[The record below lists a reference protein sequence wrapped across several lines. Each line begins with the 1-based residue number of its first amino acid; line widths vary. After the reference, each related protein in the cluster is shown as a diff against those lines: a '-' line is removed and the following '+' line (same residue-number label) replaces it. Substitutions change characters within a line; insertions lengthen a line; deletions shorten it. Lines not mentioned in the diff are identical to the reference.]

1 MSTRQAN
8 GKPTVTEHQ
17 TADFNHDQ
25 PECLGVLL
33 VNLGTPDSPS
43 KADVRRYLKEFLWDP
58 RVVEVARPVWWMVLN
73 GIILNTRP
81 KRSAEAYAKVWTEEG
96 SPLLVISKRQ
106 QQALHTAMQH
116 RLDLPVH
123 VALAMRYGNPSIKA
137 GLEELKAVGARRVL
151 VLPLYPQ
158 YSATTT
164 ASIFDAITTELRRW
178 RWLPELRFI
187 NHYHDD
193 SAYIAALADSVRRH
207 QAEHGEPDKLVLSF
221 HGIPKDYFLKGDPYH
236 CECQKTG
243 RLLAEALG
251 LEKDRWLL
259 TFQSR
264 LGTKE
269 WLKPYTDE
277 TLRHL
282 PDQGIRKV
290 QVICPGFSADCLET
304 LEEVAMENKAI
315 FLSAGGKEYSYIPC
329 LNADATHM
337 EMLANLVVRHAG
349 GWSDTADYPS
359 ASQLQE
365 RKERA
370 LDMGAER

>member
-1 MSTRQAN
+1 VTAS
-8 GKPTVTEHQ
+8 PTAEFH
-17 TADFNHDQ
+17 HDQ
-25 PECLGVLL
+25 SECLGVLL
-33 VNLGTPDSPS
+33 VNLGTPNSPS

-81 KRSAEAYAKVWTEEG
+81 KRSAKAYAKVWTEEG
-96 SPLLVISKRQ
+96 SPLLVISRHQ
-106 QQALHTAMQH
+106 REALQTTLDN
-116 RLDLPVH
+116 RLDVPVH
-123 VALAMRYGNPSIKA
+123 VTLAMRYGNPSIEA
-137 GLEELKAVGARRVL
+137 GLEELRAAGARRVL

-164 ASIFDAITTELRRW
+164 ASIFDAVTAELRRW

-193 SAYIAALADSVRRH
+193 PAYIAALADSVRRY
-207 QAEHGEPDKLVLSF
+207 QAEHGAPDKLLLSF
-221 HGIPKDYFLKGDPYH
+221 HGIPQDYFHKGDPYH
-236 CECQKTG
+236 CECHKTG

-251 LEKDRWLL
+251 LEEHQWQL

-264 LGTKE
+264 LGPKD

-282 PDQGIRKV
+282 PDQGVKKV

-304 LEEVAMENKAI
+304 LEEIALENKAT
-315 FLSAGGKEYSYIPC
+315 FLSAGGKEYGYIPC
-329 LNADATHM
+329 LNAEPDHM
-337 EMLANLVVRHAG
+337 GMLADLVIRHAG
-349 GWSDTADYPS
+349 GWTSKDDYPS
-359 ASQLQE
+359 AEALE
-365 RKERA
+365 RRKARA
-370 LDMGAER
+370 VAMGADR